1 MTTTENTTTE
11 ATTEAP
17 AIDTSPG
24 NTSPDAGLRHSIQY
38 LLRLASGCL
47 RGEPGLS
54 QEQQV
59 ERVTKALMAAETAVA
74 DLGTLKTLVTNRDF
88 EKFQATRDRSAEQEA
103 DKPTGGIIG
112 FLVVAMGDDSEDDD
126 DNDESSSDFT
136 QD

>member
-1 MTTTENTTTE
+1 MTDTTTTEVPESTL
-11 ATTEAP
+11 
-17 AIDTSPG
+17 DTSPG

-54 QEQQV
+54 QEQQI
-59 ERVTKALMAAETAVA
+59 ERVTKAMLAAETAVA

-103 DKPTGGIIG
+103 DKPTGGVIG
-112 FLVVAMGDDSEDDD
+112 FLVVAMGDSSDDSDDD
-126 DNDESSSDFT
+126 DTDESTSDYT